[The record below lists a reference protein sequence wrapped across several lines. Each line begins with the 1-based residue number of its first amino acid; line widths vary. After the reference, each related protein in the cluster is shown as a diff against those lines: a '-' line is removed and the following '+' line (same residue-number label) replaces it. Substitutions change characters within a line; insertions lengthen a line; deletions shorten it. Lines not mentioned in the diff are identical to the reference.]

1 MASFPELQ
9 NQTVLITGGANG
21 IGAAMVRAFARQG
34 AHVEFCDVDT
44 VAGAKLVKELV
55 NQATFTKVDL
65 VKEKQITK
73 WIQSVAK
80 RRGGIRAVIN
90 NAASDPRIALE
101 DTTAKA
107 WDTLHAR
114 NLRAYFLVCREASP
128 HLQAGASIINFSSI
142 TVHNGPPVMSA
153 YVSTKAGII
162 GLSRSLARELG
173 PRSIRVNIIS
183 PGWIMTERQLR
194 EYVTP
199 AAKKLIRQRQC
210 IPTLNVPEEVAD
222 VALFLASDLS
232 RAVTGQELLVDRGWV
247 HE

>member
-21 IGAAMVRAFARQG
+21 IGAAMVRAFAQQG
-34 AHVEFCDVDT
+34 ARVEFCDLDA
-44 VAGAKLVKELV
+44 VAADKLVAEL
-55 NQATFTKVDL
+55 NGKATFTKVDL
-65 VKEKQITK
+65 LKEKQITR
-73 WIQSVAK
+73 WIQKTAK
-80 RRGGIRAVIN
+80 HGPISTVIN
-90 NAASDPRIALE
+90 NAACDPRIALE
-101 DTTAKA
+101 KTTTEA
-107 WDTLHAR
+107 WDSLHAR

-128 HLQAGASIINFSSI
+128 HLKKDASIINFSSI

-153 YVSTKAGII
+153 YVSTKAGIT
-162 GLSRSLARELG
+162 GFSRSLARELG
-173 PRSIRVNIIS
+173 PRGIRVNVIS

-199 AAKKLIRQRQC
+199 SAKKLIRERQC

-232 RAVTGQELLVDRGWV
+232 RAVTGQEMLVDRGWV

>member
-21 IGAAMVRAFARQG
+21 IGAAMVRAFAQQG
-34 AHVEFCDVDT
+34 AHVEFCDVD
-44 VAGAKLVKELV
+44 ASAAAKLVKELGK
-55 NQATFTKVDL
+55 QATFTKVDL
-65 VKEKQITK
+65 LKEKQISK
-73 WIQSVAK
+73 WIQGVAK
-80 RRGGIRAVIN
+80 RRGGIQTVIN

-101 DTTAKA
+101 DTTTEA

-128 HLQAGASIINFSSI
+128 HLKAGSSIINFSSI

-153 YVSTKAGII
+153 YVSTKAGIT
-162 GLSRSLARELG
+162 GFSRSLARELG
-173 PRSIRVNIIS
+173 PRGIRVNIIS

-199 AAKKLIRQRQC
+199 AAKKLIRQSQC

-232 RAVTGQELLVDRGWV
+232 RAVTGQEMLVDRGWV
-247 HE
+247 HA

>member
-44 VAGAKLVKELV
+44 VAAAKLVKELV

-73 WIQSVAK
+73 WISGVAK
-80 RRGGIRAVIN
+80 RRGYIHAVIN

-101 DTTAKA
+101 DTTTEA

-162 GLSRSLARELG
+162 GFSRSLARELG
-173 PRSIRVNIIS
+173 PRGIRVNIIS

>member
-21 IGAAMVRAFARQG
+21 IGAAMVRAFAQQG
-34 AHVEFCDVDT
+34 AHVEFCDVD
-44 VAGAKLVKELV
+44 ASAAAKLVKELGK
-55 NQATFTKVDL
+55 QATFTKVDL
-65 VKEKQITK
+65 LKEKQIAK
-73 WIQSVAK
+73 WIQAVAK
-80 RRGGIRAVIN
+80 RRGDIHAVIN

-114 NLRAYFLVCREASP
+114 NLRAYFIVCREALP
-128 HLQAGASIINFSSI
+128 HLKTGSSIINFSSI

-153 YVSTKAGII
+153 YVSTKAGIT
-162 GLSRSLARELG
+162 GFSRSLARELG
-173 PRSIRVNIIS
+173 PRGIRVNIIS
-183 PGWIMTERQLR
+183 PGWIMTERQLK

-199 AAKKLIRQRQC
+199 AAKKLIRQSQC

-222 VALFLASDLS
+222 VTLFLASDLS

-247 HE
+247 HA